1 MHLILK
7 QNSEKDEL
15 IVKEASDKTWMRMG
29 KQHGNQSLCVYK
41 AGKTDHGKIN
51 RKNAVSSS
59 EMAEPLQEWT
69 GEAFADHQ
77 PILFVGACGIAVR
90 AIAPFVQDKL
100 TDSPVLVMDEKGKH
114 IIPLLSGHIGG
125 ANELACRL
133 AEATGAEPVLT
144 TATDVN
150 HIFAVDV
157 FAKKNGLR
165 IENRDGIRYISDKLL
180 RGQQVSVQLD
190 EAFSFQISEAELPE
204 GLVLY
209 DGGTRS
215 DLSPDL
221 VISTMQNKIRK
232 QNEVRKNTEVLY
244 LTAKPYVLGI
254 GCKKG
259 KSLTE
264 LRNFVEHHVTE
275 EQRRDCYAIASIDL
289 KAEEVGLQ
297 ELAQYYGIPLITYS
311 SEVLSQVEGS
321 FSESDFVKE
330 TTGVGSVCE
339 RAAVCLGKGRLLQ
352 RKIAEDGMTLAVAER
367 ILQKPDFLSC
377 QDSIFRDIS

>member
-1 MHLILK
+1 MVIRVCAFTKQGRQSVEQLTEKMPSLHLK
-7 QNSEKDEL
+7 WRED
-15 IVKEASDKTWMRMG
+15 
-29 KQHGNQSLCVYK
+29 
-41 AGKTDHGKIN
+41 
-51 RKNAVSSS
+51 
-59 EMAEPLQEWT
+59 EPLQEWT

-114 IIPLLSGHIGG
+114 IIPILSGHIGG

-133 AEATGAEPVLT
+133 AEAIGAEPVLT

-157 FAKKNGLR
+157 FAKENGLR
-165 IENRDGIRYISDKLL
+165 IENREGIRYISDKLL

-190 EAFSFQISEAELPE
+190 EAFPFQIKEAELPE

-209 DGGTRS
+209 DGKKRS
-215 DLSPDL
+215 ALSPDL
-221 VISTMQNKIRK
+221 VISRK
-232 QNEVRKNTEVLY
+232 ENGMAGSTQALY
-244 LTAKPYVLGI
+244 LTVKPYVLGI

-259 KSLTE
+259 KSLAE
-264 LRNFVEHHVTE
+264 LRSFVQRHVTA
-275 EQRRDCYAIASIDL
+275 EQLRDCYAIASIDL

-311 SEVLSQVEGS
+311 SEVLSQVEGT

-339 RAAVCLGKGRLLQ
+339 RAAVCLGKGPLLK
-352 RKIAEDGMTLAVAER
+352 RKIAEDGMTLAIAER
-367 ILQKPDFLSC
+367 IPEKLDFLSC
-377 QDSIFRDIS
+377 QDSLFWRMS

>member
-1 MHLILK
+1 MVIRVCAFTKQGRQTTEKLIEKMPFLHLK
-7 QNSEKDEL
+7 WRED
-15 IVKEASDKTWMRMG
+15 
-29 KQHGNQSLCVYK
+29 
-41 AGKTDHGKIN
+41 
-51 RKNAVSSS
+51 
-59 EMAEPLQEWT
+59 EPLQEWT

-190 EAFSFQISEAELPE
+190 EAFSFQISEAELP
-204 GLVLY
+204 
-209 DGGTRS
+209 GG
-215 DLSPDL
+215 
-221 VISTMQNKIRK
+221 
-232 QNEVRKNTEVLY
+232 
-244 LTAKPYVLGI
+244 A
-254 GCKKG
+254 C
-259 KSLTE
+259 
-264 LRNFVEHHVTE
+264 
-275 EQRRDCYAIASIDL
+275 
-289 KAEEVGLQ
+289 
-297 ELAQYYGIPLITYS
+297 LI
-311 SEVLSQVEGS
+311 
-321 FSESDFVKE
+321 
-330 TTGVGSVCE
+330 
-339 RAAVCLGKGRLLQ
+339 
-352 RKIAEDGMTLAVAER
+352 
-367 ILQKPDFLSC
+367 
-377 QDSIFRDIS
+377 

>member
-1 MHLILK
+1 MVIRVCAFTKQGRQTTEKLIEKMPSLHLK
-7 QNSEKDEL
+7 WRED
-15 IVKEASDKTWMRMG
+15 
-29 KQHGNQSLCVYK
+29 
-41 AGKTDHGKIN
+41 
-51 RKNAVSSS
+51 
-59 EMAEPLQEWT
+59 EPLQEWT

-232 QNEVRKNTEVLY
+232 QNEIRKNTEVLY

-367 ILQKPDFLSC
+367 ILQKPDFMSC

>member
-1 MHLILK
+1 MVIRVCAFTKQGRQTTEKLIEKMPSLHLK
-7 QNSEKDEL
+7 WRED
-15 IVKEASDKTWMRMG
+15 
-29 KQHGNQSLCVYK
+29 
-41 AGKTDHGKIN
+41 
-51 RKNAVSSS
+51 
-59 EMAEPLQEWT
+59 EPLQEWT

-114 IIPLLSGHIGG
+114 IIPILSGHIGG

-133 AEATGAEPVLT
+133 AEATGAELVLT

-190 EAFSFQISEAELPE
+190 EAFSFQISEAELPK

-209 DGGTRS
+209 EGGTRS

-221 VISTMQNKIRK
+221 VISTMQNKIKK

-259 KSLTE
+259 KSLAE
-264 LRNFVEHHVTE
+264 LRSFVEHYVTE
-275 EQRRDCYAIASIDL
+275 EQLRACYAIASIDL

-367 ILQKPDFLSC
+367 ILEKLDFLDKFVLNNANLQYRVKKGLKPASD
-377 QDSIFRDIS
+377 QKE

>member
-1 MHLILK
+1 MVIRVCAFTKQGRQTTEKLIEKMPSLHLK
-7 QNSEKDEL
+7 WRED
-15 IVKEASDKTWMRMG
+15 
-29 KQHGNQSLCVYK
+29 
-41 AGKTDHGKIN
+41 
-51 RKNAVSSS
+51 
-59 EMAEPLQEWT
+59 EPLQEWT

-209 DGGTRS
+209 EGRTRS

-232 QNEVRKNTEVLY
+232 HNEVRKNTEVLY

-367 ILQKPDFLSC
+367 IPEKLDFLSC
-377 QDSIFRDIS
+377 QDSIFRDTS

>member
-1 MHLILK
+1 MVIRICAFTKQGKETAAELLGKMPSLHLK
-7 QNSEKDEL
+7 WRED
-15 IVKEASDKTWMRMG
+15 
-29 KQHGNQSLCVYK
+29 
-41 AGKTDHGKIN
+41 
-51 RKNAVSSS
+51 
-59 EMAEPLQEWT
+59 EPLQEWT

-77 PILFVGACGIAVR
+77 PLLFVGACGIAVR
-90 AIAPFVQDKL
+90 TIAPFVRDKL

-114 IIPLLSGHIGG
+114 IIPILSGHIGG

-133 AEATGAEPVLT
+133 AEASGAEPVLT

-157 FAKKNGLR
+157 FAGKNGLR
-165 IENRDGIRYISDKLL
+165 IENREGIRYISDKLL
-180 RGQQVSVQLD
+180 RGQQVTVQLD
-190 EAFSFQISEAELPE
+190 EAFPFRISEAELPE

-209 DGGTRS
+209 DGKKRT

-232 QNEVRKNTEVLY
+232 QNKVRKNADILY

-259 KSLTE
+259 KSLAE
-264 LRNFVEHHVTE
+264 LRSFVQRHLNAK
-275 EQRRDCYAIASIDL
+275 QRRDCYAIASIDL
-289 KAEEVGLQ
+289 KAEEIGLQ

-311 SEVLSQVEGS
+311 SEELSQVKGA

-352 RKIAEDGMTLAVAER
+352 KKIAEDGMTLAVAER
-367 ILQKPDFLSC
+367 IPEKLDFMSC
-377 QDSIFRDIS
+377 QDCLF

>member
-1 MHLILK
+1 MVIRVCAFTKQGRQTAEKLLEKMPSLHLK
-7 QNSEKDEL
+7 WRENES
-15 IVKEASDKTWMRMG
+15 
-29 KQHGNQSLCVYK
+29 
-41 AGKTDHGKIN
+41 
-51 RKNAVSSS
+51 
-59 EMAEPLQEWT
+59 LQEWT

-114 IIPLLSGHIGG
+114 IIPILSGHMGG
-125 ANELACRL
+125 ANELACQL
-133 AEATGAEPVLT
+133 AEAIGAEPVLT

-150 HIFAVDV
+150 HIFAVDI

-165 IENRDGIRYISDKLL
+165 IENREGIRYVSDKLL
-180 RGQQVSVQLD
+180 RGQQVVVQLD
-190 EAFSFQISEAELPE
+190 EAFQFQIKETELPE
-204 GLVLY
+204 GLVLS
-209 DGGTRS
+209 DGQKRS

-221 VISTMQNKIRK
+221 VISLIQNKTRK
-232 QNEVRKNTEVLY
+232 SPDALY
-244 LTAKPYVLGI
+244 LTVKPYVLGL

-259 KSLTE
+259 KSLAE
-264 LRNFVEHHVTE
+264 LRNFVEHHVME
-275 EQRRDCYAIASIDL
+275 EQIRDCYAIASIDL
-289 KAEEVGLQ
+289 KAEEIGLQ

-311 SEVLSQVEGS
+311 SEELSQVEGT

-352 RKIAEDGMTLAVAER
+352 RKIAEDGMTLAIAER
-367 ILQKPDFLSC
+367 IPEKLDFMSC
-377 QDSIFRDIS
+377 QESLF